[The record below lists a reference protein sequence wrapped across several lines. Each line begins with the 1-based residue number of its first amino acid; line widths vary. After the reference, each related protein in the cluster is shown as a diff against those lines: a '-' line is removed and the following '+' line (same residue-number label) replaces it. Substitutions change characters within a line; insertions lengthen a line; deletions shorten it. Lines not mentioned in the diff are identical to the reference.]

1 MGSMEAARWAGA
13 TAAQPETTI
22 IAAPANTKLTGWRA
36 RIVGDHADGRA
47 RSIDQ
52 RVSNCRATWLLA
64 QVVETTPHTLSTG
77 LDRCAPVTAYGAER
91 PISDGRVGG
100 DASPWQ
106 APQAKRNLPLAAMSE
121 DYYPEVGHGS
131 EMPAGG
137 VRSGWPVHLDR
148 LVQWPLNKIKRAIS
162 KGFCQRTMWTKAHSA

>member
-22 IAAPANTKLTGWRA
+22 IAATANTKLTGWRA
-36 RIVGDHADGRA
+36 RIVGDHADRRA

-64 QVVETTPHTLSTG
+64 QVIETTPHTLSTR

-121 DYYPEVGHGS
+121 DYYPEVGIANVFRR
-131 EMPAGG
+131 PALLR
-137 VRSGWPVHLDR
+137 VDDR
-148 LVQWPLNKIKRAIS
+148 
-162 KGFCQRTMWTKAHSA
+162 HSVPNPNFGDLSSMLCARE